1 MSMFEPEMLTRRG
14 FLRAAGSAAWLATS
28 WPAVLAAAEQ
38 AAAAR
43 DAGAAFETLA
53 PDDAA
58 DLAAIAA
65 QIFPTDATPGA
76 NEAGVVYFMDSA
88 LRSFMAGAREPVVAG
103 LRALNVRAAAVQ
115 PGARFAQLPA
125 AEQARM
131 LQAQE
136 ASPFFGTV
144 RFMTVAGMFAL
155 PVYGGNRDH
164 AGWAMLGFEHQMAWR
179 PPFGHYD
186 AAAAATASPGAKK

>member
-1 MSMFEPEMLTRRG
+1 MFEPEVLTRRG
-14 FLRAAGSAAWLATS
+14 FLQAAGSAAWLATS

-43 DAGAAFETLA
+43 DAGAVLETLA

-65 QIFPTDATPGA
+65 QIFPSDELPGA

-88 LRSFMAGAREPVVAG
+88 LRTFMAGAKEPVLAG
-103 LRALNVRAAAVQ
+103 LQALNASAAAVQ
-115 PGARFAQLPA
+115 PGARFAALPA
-125 AEQARM
+125 AEQVRL

-144 RFMTVAGMFAL
+144 RFLTIAGMFAL
-155 PVYGGNRDH
+155 PVYGGNRGH
-164 AGWAMLGFEHQMAWR
+164 AGWKLLGFEHRHFWQ
-179 PPFGHYD
+179 PPFGAYD
-186 AAAAATASPGAKK
+186 AVAAGKKT

>member
-1 MSMFEPEMLTRRG
+1 VFEPESLSRRG
-14 FLRAAGSAAWLATS
+14 FLRAAGSAAWLTS

-43 DAGAAFETLA
+43 DAGAAFEILA
-53 PDDAA
+53 PDEAA

-65 QIFPTDATPGA
+65 QIFPTDALPGA

-88 LRSFMAGAREPVVAG
+88 LGSFMAGAREPVLAG
-103 LRALNVRAAAVQ
+103 LRALNAKAAAVQ
-115 PGARFAQLPA
+115 PAARFAQLPA
-125 AEQARM
+125 AEQTRL

-136 ASPFFGTV
+136 PSPFFGTV

-155 PVYGGNRDH
+155 PVYGGNRSH
-164 AGWAMLGFEHQMAWR
+164 AGWKMLGFEHQMAWQ

-186 AAAAATASPGAKK
+186 AAATAPAPPGAKK

>member
-1 MSMFEPEMLTRRG
+1 MFEPEVLTRRG
-14 FLRAAGSAAWLATS
+14 FLQAAGSAAWLATS

-43 DAGAAFETLA
+43 DAGAALETLA
-53 PDDAA
+53 PDAAA

-65 QIFPTDATPGA
+65 QIFPTDDLPGA

-88 LRSFMAGAREPVVAG
+88 LRTFMAGAKDPVLAG
-103 LRALNVRAAAVQ
+103 LQALNAKAVAVQ
-115 PGARFAQLPA
+115 PGARFAALPA
-125 AEQARM
+125 AEQVRL

-144 RFMTVAGMFAL
+144 RFLTIAGMFAL
-155 PVYGGNRDH
+155 PVYGGNRGY
-164 AGWAMLGFEHQMAWR
+164 AGWKVLGFEHRHFWQ
-179 PPFGHYD
+179 PPFGAYD
-186 AAAAATASPGAKK
+186 AVAAGKKK

>member
-1 MSMFEPEMLTRRG
+1 MFEPEMLTRRG
-14 FLRAAGSAAWLATS
+14 FLQAAGSAAWLATT
-28 WPAVLAAAEQ
+28 WPAIVAAAEQ

-65 QIFPTDATPGA
+65 QIFPTDALPGA
-76 NEAGVVYFMDSA
+76 TEAGVVYFMDSA
-88 LRSFMAGAREPVVAG
+88 LRTFMAGAKDSVLAG
-103 LRALNVRAAAVQ
+103 LQALNAKAAVNQ
-115 PGARFAQLPA
+115 AGARFAALPA
-125 AEQARM
+125 EAQERL
-131 LQAQE
+131 LQAEE

-155 PVYGGNRDH
+155 PVYGGNRGH
-164 AGWAMLGFEHQMAWR
+164 AGWKVLGFEHRHFWQ
-179 PPFGHYD
+179 PPFGFYD
-186 AAAAATASPGAKK
+186 ALAPAGKKK

>member
-1 MSMFEPEMLTRRG
+1 MGPEVLTRRG

-43 DAGAAFETLA
+43 DAAAAFETLT

-65 QIFPTDATPGA
+65 QIFPTDTAPGA

-88 LRSFMAGAREPVVAG
+88 LRTFMAGAKEPVLNG
-103 LRALNVRAAAVQ
+103 LRALNAKAAAAQ
-115 PGARFAQLPA
+115 PGARFAGLPA
-125 AEQARM
+125 AEQVRL

-136 ASPFFGTV
+136 ATPFFGTV
-144 RFMTVAGMFAL
+144 HFMTVAGMFAL
-155 PVYGGNRDH
+155 PVYGGNRGH
-164 AGWAMLGFEHQMAWR
+164 AGWKLLGFEHRHFWQ
-179 PPFGHYD
+179 PPFGFYD
-186 AAAAATASPGAKK
+186 APAAGKKK

>member
-1 MSMFEPEMLTRRG
+1 MFEPELLTRRG
-14 FLRAAGSAAWLATS
+14 FLQAAGSAAWLATG
-28 WPAVLAAAEQ
+28 WPAILAAAEQ

-43 DAGAAFETLA
+43 DAGAALETLA
-53 PDDAA
+53 PDEAA

-65 QIFPTDATPGA
+65 QIFPTDDLPGA

-88 LRSFMAGAREPVVAG
+88 LRTFMAAAKEPVLAG
-103 LRALNVRAAAVQ
+103 LQALNAKAAAAQ

-125 AEQARM
+125 AEQARL

-144 RFMTVAGMFAL
+144 RFLTIAGMFSL
-155 PVYGGNRDH
+155 PVYGGNRGY
-164 AGWAMLGFEHQMAWR
+164 AGWKLLGFEHRHFWQ
-179 PPFGHYD
+179 PPFGAYD
-186 AAAAATASPGAKK
+186 AGAPAKKP